1 MRSGGFDMRGGSG
14 EAVAVARD
22 VASSSPSKNASALDV
37 MRYQT
42 ITPDSLPLANGSGS
56 GSGSSSS
63 RKLPA
68 LAPRPSP
75 DTLPLANGSGSGN
88 GSGSSSSRKLPL
100 LAPRPSP
107 DAAAGES
114 SRLASYLA
122 ATSLEQHKPARSLVI
137 RSPARDPP
145 TSFSFQPSNLD
156 IGTGAPDIPVRLQWG
171 HNKRSRRRRASS
183 PLLPTPA
190 PTPAPETPAQAR
202 RRDTS
207 PLLPTPAPAPTPVPE
222 TPAQA
227 RRRASMKLQR
237 RAAAA
242 SASASAAVPAE
253 KLMPPPSARGAPN
266 VRIVSP
272 LPPRAAAV
280 AAANALHGRTVA
292 IQQQRSVEEAR
303 ASAGAEQQQKQP
315 AAAVV
320 KAENQQQQQLPA
332 RPHRATEK
340 EKGKAPALPES
351 PRQQQK
357 PQAQQQQ
364 PTELQKL
371 VAAARPELPRI
382 QTQLSRKEKEED
394 FLAMKGTKLP
404 VRPKRR
410 PKAVE
415 KNVSMI
421 YPGQW
426 LSEVSR
432 TRYMVR
438 EKKSRKRKGGGLKAM
453 ESDSD

>member
-1 MRSGGFDMRGGSG
+1 MRTAGFDMRGSG

-42 ITPDSLPLANGSGS
+42 ISPDSLPLANGSGS

-63 RKLPA
+63 RKLP
-68 LAPRPSP
+68 
-75 DTLPLANGSGSGN
+75 
-88 GSGSSSSRKLPL
+88 L
-100 LAPRPSP
+100 LAPRPST
-107 DAAAGES
+107 DAAAGDS

-137 RSPARDPP
+137 RSPARDQGHLPS
-145 TSFSFQPSNLD
+145 SFAFQPSTFA

-171 HNKRSRRRRASS
+171 HNKRSRRRRDSS
-183 PLLPTPA
+183 PLLPT

-207 PLLPTPAPAPTPVPE
+207 PLLPTPAPAPTPAPE

-227 RRRASMKLQR
+227 RRRASIKLQR

-242 SASASAAVPAE
+242 SASASAPASAAVPAE

-266 VRIVSP
+266 VRIVSS
-272 LPPRAAAV
+272 LPPRA

-292 IQQQRSVEEAR
+292 IQQQRSAEEAR
-303 ASAGAEQQQKQP
+303 AGAEPQQKQQP
-315 AAAVV
+315 AAALV
-320 KAENQQQQQLPA
+320 KAENQQQQPPP

-340 EKGKAPALPES
+340 EKGKAPAVPES
-351 PRQQQK
+351 PRQPQQQQK
-357 PQAQQQQ
+357 PQ

-432 TRYMVR
+432 SRYMVR
-438 EKKSRKRKGGGLKAM
+438 EKKSRKEKRKGGLKAM
-453 ESDSD
+453 DSDSD